1 MCIRDRGMS
10 SLLDGF
16 DESLCLVHLFLGVE
30 QGFLV
35 APAHLVFMLP
45 VGAVSYTH
53 LVGSAR
59 MILRQHT
66 LSQVV
71 TGFLIGTTC
80 AILVI

>member
-1 MCIRDRGMS
+1 MS

-45 VGAVSYTH
+45 VGVNH
-53 LVGSAR
+53 VGE
-59 MILRQHT
+59 
-66 LSQVV
+66 
-71 TGFLIGTTC
+71 
-80 AILVI
+80 